1 MKIDKCNP
9 LSIRYLREINEYMD
23 EEKKTDP
30 EQAKW
35 KGEETFDGVM
45 VDREY
50 LSRK

>member
-30 EQAKW
+30 TSEW
-35 KGEETFDGVM
+35 KGEETFV
-45 VDREY
+45 E
-50 LSRK
+50 LW

>member
-30 EQAKW
+30 DKRME
-35 KGEETFDGVM
+35 GEETFV
-45 VDREY
+45 E
-50 LSRK
+50 LW